1 MKKMRD
7 RFGIDERITV
17 KVVKNGIEKED
28 VYDCVENIKN
38 KLIEIANMLEV
49 LRDAVDRI
57 RKDKD

>member
-1 MKKMRD
+1 MRD